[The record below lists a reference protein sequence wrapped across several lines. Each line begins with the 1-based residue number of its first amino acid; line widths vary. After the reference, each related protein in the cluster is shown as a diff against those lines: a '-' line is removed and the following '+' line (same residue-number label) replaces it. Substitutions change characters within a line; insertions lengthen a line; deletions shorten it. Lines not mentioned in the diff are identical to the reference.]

1 MADKSYLIF
10 SWHNLLYG
18 IEASLVKETFLLPE
32 LTAVV
37 EAPND
42 IVGILNLRSKI
53 VPIMHLDLRLGL
65 PKQEC
70 KISDGVIIFAW
81 EELQIGIIVNS
92 VNQIQSIAQEAIEPE
107 IDYGRINEIN
117 TAFIAGI
124 AKVDDDVIIL
134 LDPRTLVR
142 YPETIEALIEDAAN
156 SEIAEANS
164 HGEDNDNGNEP
175 ELARSGLQN
184 KLETGTLCSFYELC
198 CPNAT
203 LKERRIFQERANS
216 LRQLHESSESSAVG
230 LPLAVIGLNG
240 EYFGL
245 DLATVQEFIDVSG
258 ITPIPCCPSHIRGN
272 INLRGEILTLVDIRK
287 ALNIPL
293 ADVGNIS
300 KAVIVKVDDL
310 VAGLP
315 VNEVFNVEYFRPSD
329 VMPVP
334 AAIPSENEAYL
345 RGTVPFLGKIL
356 SILDLPQLLSEG
368 GLEVN
373 EEV

>member
-1 MADKSYLIF
+1 M
-10 SWHNLLYG
+10 
-18 IEASLVKETFLLPE
+18 
-32 LTAVV
+32 
-37 EAPND
+37 
-42 IVGILNLRSKI
+42 
-53 VPIMHLDLRLGL
+53 
-65 PKQEC
+65 
-70 KISDGVIIFAW
+70 
-81 EELQIGIIVNS
+81 
-92 VNQIQSIAQEAIEPE
+92 
-107 IDYGRINEIN
+107 
-117 TAFIAGI
+117 
-124 AKVDDDVIIL
+124 
-134 LDPRTLVR
+134 
-142 YPETIEALIEDAAN
+142 
-156 SEIAEANS
+156 
-164 HGEDNDNGNEP
+164 
-175 ELARSGLQN
+175 
-184 KLETGTLCSFYELC
+184 
-198 CPNAT
+198 
-203 LKERRIFQERANS
+203 
-216 LRQLHESSESSAVG
+216 
-230 LPLAVIGLNG
+230 AVIGLNG